1 MEKIIIIIQWT
12 FSIFSFL
19 FLLLFILGI
28 AAHFYKSKKWYQ
40 EEQWFFLP
48 FNLKV
53 PFMISVLLM
62 INYHSS
68 KKLPE
73 LFKGGDVF
81 FHLFYNSF
89 VLEMILVI
97 IGSFIFTFFIEI
109 NYIKKNEYL
118 YNQLRFNFA
127 LILSNT
133 FFSLEYKNYS
143 FKNKYGLKNIELNL
157 LKDFYNDIKNHK
169 LNIDIYKK
177 YIFSENNL
185 NSFHFLERNTNLMTK
200 NISSSF
206 SYATQELE
214 NKNETNFILYIIDC
228 AIELE
233 ILLRNPIKLVW
244 RNM

>member
-1 MEKIIIIIQWT
+1 MEKIIAIIQW
-12 FSIFSFL
+12 IFSVSSLL

-28 AAHFYKSKKWYQ
+28 TVHFYKSKKWYQ

-214 NKNETNFILYIIDC
+214 NKNETNFILCIIDC

-233 ILLRNPIKLVW
+233 VLLRNPIKLVW
-244 RNM
+244 KNI